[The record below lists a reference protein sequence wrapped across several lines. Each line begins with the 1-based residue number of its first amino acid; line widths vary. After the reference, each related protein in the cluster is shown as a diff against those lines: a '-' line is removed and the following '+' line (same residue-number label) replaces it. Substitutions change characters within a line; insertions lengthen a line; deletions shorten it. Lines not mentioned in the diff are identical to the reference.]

1 MERGGGGEV
10 RALSLWP
17 QVYQSLLSQV
27 IDVKYGCFTFPF
39 SDCTQ
44 RQRERNIDLSKDAV
58 KLLEPCNAQR
68 QPHIWLVMETAGQ
81 HICLVFNLT

>member
-1 MERGGGGEV
+1 MHCR
-10 RALSLWP
+10 P

-44 RQRERNIDLSKDAV
+44 RQHERNIDLSKGAV
-58 KLLEPCNAQR
+58 KLLEPCKC
-68 QPHIWLVMETAGQ
+68 LKTAPYMISDGD
-81 HICLVFNLT
+81 CLRADVSYFLCCMRKRK